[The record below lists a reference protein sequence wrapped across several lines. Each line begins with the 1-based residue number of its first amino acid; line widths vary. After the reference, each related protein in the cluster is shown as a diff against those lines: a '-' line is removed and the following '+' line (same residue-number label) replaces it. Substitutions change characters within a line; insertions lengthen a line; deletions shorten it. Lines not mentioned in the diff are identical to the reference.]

1 MKRIE
6 SRFALFLILSSL
18 LIPALNFA
26 PIPEVKGA
34 EQVFFEDNFENYD
47 IGIFPFSGG
56 WELWYN
62 GAGTEQQVIV
72 DNVSVSPTK
81 SLKLL
86 GLDMWAAFAAKRF
99 TSNSNVIGFEVAV
112 RVEETSG
119 QSRDNARVAFTKK
132 LSSSISR
139 EYAPVTFQDD
149 GTIISGGQV
158 LQSYVDGTWYKIKLI
173 MNRDSETYSVWVDG
187 ELKGENLAV
196 TTTSGDVTAYP
207 SYEIEAFS
215 VSQCYN
221 SITAYFDDVK
231 VFSAFEANP
240 KLELVPAKGI
250 AATTLVGSG
259 FAPNSKISVTW
270 DDTSI
275 PTVPSPL
282 ITDGYGNF
290 TAIISVLNQTDGTYT
305 VKTVDKMGNGA
316 TATFTVNLGLSS
328 QTQITVPDDYP
339 TIQEAIN
346 HANEGATIVVKAG
359 TYYENVIVNK
369 TLTIE
374 SQNGAENTL
383 VCTADPET
391 GKNVFEITAA
401 DVEITGFTIKDST
414 NRTISGDPY
423 NPSSYVN
430 ACGIY
435 VGTCTGT
442 KISRN
447 IVKNNFEGIV
457 FADCSD
463 ILVSENQ
470 ITGNIHEG
478 IRIVYSSS
486 VTLVK
491 NNIVGNHFPLQM
503 TSTGL
508 VVFHCSNSSVTENQ
522 IAAND
527 NGAVVSNSQG
537 ITVSD
542 NSITDNTFHGL
553 NLVSS
558 HSNTVFE
565 NTMKNNTYGI
575 CPSGSTNTQ
584 IYENTLQENEY
595 GIACYG
601 ASNNFVYHN
610 YFINNS
616 LQVSNFHGTE
626 TNSWD
631 NGSVGNFWSDYNGT
645 DNDGDGIG
653 DVPYVIDE
661 SNQDSYPLM
670 SPNSANP
677 SLSYKL
683 VVDSVPSG
691 VTFTADNASCT
702 APWSETYNESTVV
715 ILTMPKSYSYEGEN
729 YTWSRWSDENTN
741 RTRTVTVNKNIA
753 LTAIFTPENMSLA
766 ISILSPEN
774 TTYSITDIPLEYTVN
789 RFFYWTTYSLD
800 GQTNVTITGNTTLMR
815 LSEGPHTLIVY
826 IEDTPGNIS
835 SSETIYFTVASA
847 SSGISILS
855 PENKT
860 YNTADIPLTYTKNE
874 TCYYT
879 AYSLDGQLYTDTENT
894 TLSDLADGAHQL
906 TVYANYTNRNMG
918 ESGTVWFT
926 VDTTPPNITDV
937 VQAPVDGNGPPEDRV
952 RVNATVT
959 DSVSGVEQVSLNYT
973 DGNGTW
979 VITEMANLEGDVWN
993 GTIPA
998 FPHSTKITYIIIAED
1013 KAGNPVTTEELYG
1026 HPNQYE
1032 VLPEFQLWI
1041 ILPLFLVATASTIA
1055 VRKRIHIPAFAK
1067 IYNSIHKLLS

>member
-1 MKRIE
+1 MKKVK
-6 SRFALFLILSSL
+6 STFALLLILSSL
-18 LIPALNFA
+18 LIPVLSFT

-34 EQVFFEDNFENYD
+34 ELAFFEDDFESYQVGD
-47 IGIFPFSGG
+47 FPYSGG

-72 DNVSVSPTK
+72 DDFSVSATK

-99 TSNSNVIGFEVAV
+99 TSSSNVIGFEVAV
-112 RVEETSG
+112 RVEETNG
-119 QSRDNARVAFTKK
+119 QPRDDARVAFTKK
-132 LSSSISR
+132 LSNSISR

-158 LQSYVDGTWYKIKLI
+158 LQSYVDDTWYKIKLI
-173 MNRDSETYSVWVDG
+173 MKRDSETYSVWVDG

-196 TTTSGDVTAYP
+196 KTTSGDVTAYP

-215 VSQCYN
+215 VSQCFN
-221 SITAYFDDVK
+221 SVTVYFDDVK
-231 VFSAFEANP
+231 VFSIFDLDP
-240 KLELVPAKGI
+240 KLELVPNKGI

-270 DDTSI
+270 DGIPI

-290 TAIISVLNQTDGTYT
+290 TAIISVLNQTDGIYT
-305 VKTVDKMGNGA
+305 VKAVDKMGNEA
-316 TATFTVNLGLSS
+316 TATFTVTLELPS
-328 QTQITVPDDYP
+328 QSQITVPDDYP

-346 HANEGATIVVKAG
+346 HADDGDTIVVKAG
-359 TYYENVIVNK
+359 TYYENVIVHK
-369 TLTIE
+369 PLTIK
-374 SQNGAENTL
+374 SQSGAENTI
-383 VCTADPET
+383 VCTVDPKT
-391 GKNVFEITAA
+391 GKNVFEIKAD
-401 DVEITGFTIKDST
+401 DVEISGFTIRDST
-414 NRTISGDPY
+414 NRTISGDPF
-423 NPSSYVN
+423 NPSSYVD

-435 VGTCTGT
+435 AGTCTGI
-442 KISRN
+442 KIIRN
-447 IVKNNFEGIV
+447 IVKNNFEGVV

-486 VTLVK
+486 ATLAK
-491 NNIVGNHFPLQM
+491 NNIISNHFPMQS

-508 VVFHCSNSSVTENQ
+508 VIFHCSNSSVMENQ
-522 IAAND
+522 IVAND

-537 ITVSD
+537 ITVSS
-542 NSITDNTFHGL
+542 NSITDNAFHGL

-558 HSNTVFE
+558 HSNTVFG
-565 NTMKNNTYGI
+565 NIMRNNTYGI

-595 GIACYG
+595 GIAFYG

-610 YFINNS
+610 YFINNKH
-616 LQVSNFHGTE
+616 QVSNFHGSE

-631 NGSVGNFWSDYNGT
+631 NGSEGNFWSDYNGT

-653 DVPYVIDE
+653 DAPYLIDE
-661 SNQDSYPLM
+661 NNQDNYPLM
-670 SPNSANP
+670 SPDSANP

-691 VTFTADNASCT
+691 VTFTADNITCT
-702 APWSETYNESTVV
+702 APWSETYDKTTAVS
-715 ILTMPKSYSYEGEN
+715 LTMPESYSYEGEN
-729 YTWSRWSDENTN
+729 YTWSRWNDGNTN
-741 RTRTVTVNKNIA
+741 RTRTITVNKNIA
-753 LTAIFTPENMSLA
+753 LTAMFTPEDTSPV
-766 ISILSPEN
+766 ISVLSPEN
-774 TTYSITDIPLEYTVN
+774 RTYFVKDVPLEYTVN

-800 GQTNVTITGNTTLMR
+800 GQ
-815 LSEGPHTLIVY
+815 
-826 IEDTPGNIS
+826 
-835 SSETIYFTVASA
+835 
-847 SSGISILS
+847 
-855 PENKT
+855 
-860 YNTADIPLTYTKNE
+860 
-874 TCYYT
+874 
-879 AYSLDGQLYTDTENT
+879 LYTDTKNT
-894 TLSDLADGAHQL
+894 TLSGLADGTHQL
-906 TVYANYTNRNMG
+906 TVYANYTDSNMG
-918 ESGTVWFT
+918 ETATVWFT

-937 VQAPVDGNGPPEDRV
+937 IQTPVDSKETPDDRV

-959 DSVSGVEQVSLNYT
+959 DTVSGVERVSLNYT

-979 VITEMANLEGDVWN
+979 IIAEMTNLEGDIWN

-998 FPHSTKITYIIIAED
+998 FPHGTNVTYIIIAED
-1013 KAGNPVTTEELYG
+1013 KAGNTVTTEQLYG
-1026 HPNQYE
+1026 HPNEYK
-1032 VLPEFQLWI
+1032 VLPEFPLWI
-1041 ILPLFLVATASTIA
+1041 ILPLFLVATASTLVA
-1055 VRKRIHIPAFAK
+1055 RKRLSIPAFTK
-1067 IYNSIHKLLS
+1067 IYNNLHKLLS